1 MAVAVFTATPASAA
15 TLSLRAPHVVLGH
28 GKLALEAQEMA
39 SLGATALLCGIA
51 CCIGLAAAS
60 LMACCIYDAVA
71 HWCHRSHF
79 SSCQQKVQRV
89 HAAFLKRTGELPLC
103 PCCVEFISN
112 QPSPSK
118 VVFLCGHRF
127 HMDCANKWFCEYPEK
142 AGRCPIC
149 EGAHCGP
156 CAADLA
162 PATKK
167 AVGGGVAATV
177 GESASGPGTPL
188 IGANGG
194 AALTGSP
201 HAPAA
206 TAAAAA
212 AAAELME
219 DSGDLMPSKAAAD
232 REGSDE
238 AQSFILGS
246 LHRRYPEIIPKEC
259 VQRWSSCHTELWLSE
274 LTCPRWHGRYSPQSW
289 FYSLFLNR
297 QHK

>member
-1 MAVAVFTATPASAA
+1 MQHGGRRAAAAIQVAAGLFFAAPVGAA
-15 TLSLRAPHVVLGH
+15 TLHLRAPHVVLGH
-28 GKLALEAQEMA
+28 GKLTLEAQELA

-79 SSCQQKVQRV
+79 TSCQQKVQRV

-112 QPSPSK
+112 SPSPSK

-149 EGAHCGP
+149 EGSP
-156 CAADLA
+156 TLF
-162 PATKK
+162 TKK
-167 AVGGGVAATV
+167 AIGASSGTEAGSSTPLVGGSNGGVAAGAV
-177 GESASGPGTPL
+177 GTPPPPVVEC
-188 IGANGG
+188 G
-194 AALTGSP
+194 AAESDWPLQKP
-201 HAPAA
+201 
-206 TAAAAA
+206 
-212 AAAELME
+212 
-219 DSGDLMPSKAAAD
+219 D

-259 VQRWSSCHTELWLSE
+259 VQRWSNCHTELWLSE

-289 FYSLFLNR
+289 LYGVSSSR
-297 QHK
+297 RDGTRWEHHK